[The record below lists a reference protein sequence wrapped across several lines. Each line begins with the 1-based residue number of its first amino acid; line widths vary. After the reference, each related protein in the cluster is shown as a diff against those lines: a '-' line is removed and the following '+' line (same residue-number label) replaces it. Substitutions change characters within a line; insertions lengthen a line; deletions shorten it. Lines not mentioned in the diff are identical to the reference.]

1 MAEVFDSRLA
11 IEVYLAAYHRAVVV
25 RRLLSA
31 FKTVQYSV
39 QRCPKDLSIN
49 NIFIMLLE
57 LLQASYKNINLRSL
71 AEFATNSRFC
81 RNCA

>member
-1 MAEVFDSRLA
+1 MTEVLEPCLA
-11 IEVYLAAYHRAVVV
+11 VEVNLAAYHRAVVV
-25 RRLLSA
+25 RRPLCA

-39 QRCPKDLSIN
+39 ERCPKDLSII

-57 LLQASYKNINLRSL
+57 VLQASYKHINLRSL